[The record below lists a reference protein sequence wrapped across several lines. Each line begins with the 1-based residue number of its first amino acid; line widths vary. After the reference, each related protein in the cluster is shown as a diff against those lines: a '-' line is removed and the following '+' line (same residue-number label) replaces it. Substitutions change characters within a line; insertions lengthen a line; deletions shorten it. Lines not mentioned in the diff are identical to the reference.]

1 MLLNKRYLTLLFL
14 FIPGI
19 LFSLEFHYSSSQL
32 RTIINAASVDLTT
45 IPYNSVWYQGYSL
58 LETLPL
64 MEEVYKIEIN
74 TKNKNYVVKEDDLA
88 EYWGESF
95 FLQTEA
101 SINLL
106 FQDKLYK
113 DITGISVHGTP
124 MESTSLEIWLSWE
137 GISELKEEIS
147 HFAEKYNLSI
157 HTTEVSKPDSKLI
170 AVLRARGDIPDL
182 VMLKSS
188 AVEGLVQSRAIQN
201 LNYIKLPFIISAG
214 KDSFT
219 LKEKLWG
226 VPFYMDTQVI
236 FFNRNLI
243 PNPPKDEWTLEDM
256 EDIAKLLLQQNI
268 HPLVWNAYGSNWL
281 IPFQKAFGKKNL
293 LNRDGSITVFDSPT
307 EKALNYIV
315 KLKEQELLVPM
326 ERDAMDALFIA
337 GKVGMIISGSYAI
350 PYFESLGI
358 NFDVLPFPIN
368 QETGTPLS
376 PLLDFKGFSITR
388 QTRAPILARRLLQHL
403 SGAGVQQRFCP
414 KLAKLPV
421 RMDVLNIPGVSY
433 GYLDVIKKTVETGTV
448 IPPEHVYSIY
458 KNNMWKLL
466 RFALSGR
473 MSVKETLQKGQI
485 LMENTTLNQR

>member
-1 MLLNKRYLTLLFL
+1 MT
-14 FIPGI
+14 
-19 LFSLEFHYSSSQL
+19 
-32 RTIINAASVDLTT
+32 NAASVDLTI
-45 IPYNSVWYQGYSL
+45 IPYNSLWYKGYSL

-64 MEEVYKIEIN
+64 MEEVYKIEIHTN
-74 TKNKNYVVKEDDLA
+74 DKNYILKEDDLA

-95 FLQTEA
+95 FLQNKD
-101 SINLL
+101 SIDLL
-106 FQDKLYK
+106 FQNKLYK
-113 DITGISVHGTP
+113 DITDIYVHGTP
-124 MESTSLEIWLSWE
+124 MESTSLKIWLSWE
-137 GISELKEEIS
+137 GISELKEEIN
-147 HFAEKYNLSI
+147 HFAEKHNLSI
-157 HTTEVSKPDSKLI
+157 HAIEVSKPDSKLI
-170 AVLRARGDIPDL
+170 AVLRARGEIPDL

-188 AVEGLVQSRAIQN
+188 AVESLVQSRAIQN
-201 LNYIKLPFIISAG
+201 LNYIKLPFIIPAG
-214 KDSFT
+214 KSSFT
-219 LKEKLWG
+219 LKEKQWG

-243 PNPPKDEWTLEDM
+243 PNPPTGEWTLEEM
-256 EDIAKLLLQQNI
+256 EGIAKTLLQQNI

-281 IPFQKAFGKKNL
+281 IPFQKAFGKENL
-293 LNRDGSITVFDSPT
+293 INSDGSITVYDSPT

-315 KLKEQELLVPM
+315 KLKEQEFLIPM

-350 PYFESLGI
+350 PYFESLGL

-368 QETGTPLS
+368 EETGTPLS

-388 QTRAPILARRLLQHL
+388 QTRVPILARRLLQHL
-403 SGAGVQQRFCP
+403 SGTGVQQRFCP
-414 KLAKLPV
+414 ELAKLPI

-433 GYLDVIKKTVETGTV
+433 GYLNVIKKTVETGTV
-448 IPPEHVYSIY
+448 IPPEHIYSIY

-485 LMENTTLNQR
+485 LMENTFFNQR